1 MVGWFPF
8 RERRMKEVVTFV
20 ARLAFL
26 GKGVVRGHEQ
36 DLPVLRDLRRSLGTT
51 GGEIVEVLAFP
62 VGAKE
67 EKR

>member
-1 MVGWFPF
+1 
-8 RERRMKEVVTFV
+8 MKEVVTFI

-26 GKGVVRGHEQ
+26 GKRVVRGHEQ
-36 DLPVLRDLRRSLGTT
+36 DLPGAPPLRDLCRSLGTT
-51 GGEIVEVLAFP
+51 GAEVVEVLAFP